1 MKTSKIVR
9 AKFKIRRVRLA
20 FGLTLMTL
28 LFSVLIAG
36 GILLLYGYK
45 GVAEYAS
52 NGLGGRYF
60 ASFNNM
66 LASMIYSEDKDVI
79 ADAQRIYEKEKAEK
93 CIENDECEYEKNE
106 YPFTEYEDGSKSV
119 RINTSAGGQAII
131 NKIKDINNY
140 PESKLDELLSKY
152 NYKQK
157 LTFKNYITKD
167 DGWLYSLIGGEK
179 INDVVKAPGGD
190 VLQMASYNIT
200 YSAGDIFEPYRFK
213 NVDIKND
220 EIPIFITESHAEAI
234 MKERGVEIAG
244 SDYEKTI
251 TLREKMNGDNGRFEM
266 CFRNSFSINHVSAAI
281 TVEKGK
287 EPAFKMP
294 SGECRGVISDDENL
308 IKDDMQTVIKFRVVG
323 IYEQR
328 NIYDTVDEDDLLNN
342 LFKSGLGFSYF
353 VIDSENISNNAKR
366 VANEVWGEP
375 SGWRKYT
382 IYKDSYIVEFNDPED
397 VERIISEKDCGA
409 LRGNVCTDERPFVIA
424 KYGNS
429 SVFLE
434 KIKNRLI
441 LYSVIAIVVIFI
453 LLLVVMMNTINRVLC
468 DSRKE
473 TAVLRAIGY
482 TRGDIAKIYAHYALI
497 YATIVGIVSFVIGNF
512 AALLICAINRT
523 SFNSLLMVKFGVFED
538 LDVPL
543 YGFSALT
550 LLCVFVV
557 LFCGLLSTILPL
569 YLNTRRHI
577 ARDLREE

>member
-1 MKTSKIVR
+1 MKTSKIVQ
-9 AKFKIRRVRLA
+9 AKFKIRRVRLV

-28 LFSVLIAG
+28 LFSALIAS

-66 LASMIYSEDKDVI
+66 LASTIYSEDKDVI

-93 CIENDECEYEKNE
+93 CIENEECEYEKNE

-119 RINTSAGGQAII
+119 RINTSAGEQAII
-131 NKIKDINNY
+131 NKIKNINNY

-152 NYKQK
+152 KYKQK
-157 LTFKNYITKD
+157 LVFKNYITKNG
-167 DGWLYSLIGGEK
+167 GWFYSLIGGER

-190 VLQMASYNIT
+190 VLQMASYNIS

-220 EIPIFITESHAEAI
+220 EIPIFITKSHAEAI
-234 MKERGVEIAG
+234 MKERGAEIAG

-266 CFRNSFSINHVSAAI
+266 CFRNSSSINHVSAAI

-287 EPAFKMP
+287 EPTFKMP
-294 SGECRGVISDDENL
+294 SGECRGVISEDEDL
-308 IKDDMQTVIKFRVVG
+308 IKDDMQTVVKFRVVG
-323 IYEQR
+323 VYEQR
-328 NIYDTVDEDDLLNN
+328 NLYDAIDEDDLLNN
-342 LFKSGLGFSYF
+342 LFKSGLSFSYF
-353 VIDSENISNNAKR
+353 VIDNENISSKAR
-366 VANEVWGEP
+366 QLAERIWGEP
-375 SGWRKYT
+375 SGWQKYT
-382 IYKDSYIVEFNDPED
+382 IYKDNYIVEFYNPQDIEK
-397 VERIISEKDCGA
+397 VISEKDCSA
-409 LRGNVCTDERPFVIA
+409 LRSNVCSDERPFVIM

-429 SVFLE
+429 SVFLD
-434 KIKNRLI
+434 KIKNKLI
-441 LYSVIAIVVIFI
+441 AYSTIVVIAILII
-453 LLLVVMMNTINRVLC
+453 LLVVMMNTINRVLC

-482 TRGDIAKIYAHYALI
+482 TRKDIAKIYIRYALI
-497 YATIVGIVSFVIGNF
+497 YATIVGVSSSIMGNF
-512 AALLICAINRT
+512 AALLVCIISRS
-523 SFNSLLMVKFGVFED
+523 SFNTFLMVNFGVFEN

-543 YGFSALT
+543 YGFNILT
-550 LLCVFVV
+550 LVCVLVIV
-557 LFCGLLSTILPL
+557 LCGLLSIILPL
-569 YLNTRRHI
+569 YLNTKRHI
-577 ARDLREE
+577 AKDLREE